1 MPIQTTSPA
10 APLGSLRRGYLKK
23 DETGAARL
31 FPGLRLMK
39 RRAFTFCGHRLPSL
53 SRTAMMSPSWLRKA
67 EAFSSFYKYPTGVR
81 GCETP
86 GMPFATGGKV

>member
-1 MPIQTTSPA
+1 MQHHTTSSA
-10 APLGSLRRGYLKK
+10 APLGSLRRGYLVK
-23 DETGAARL
+23 DETGAARP

-53 SRTAMMSPSWLRKA
+53 FRNAMMSPSWLRKA
-67 EAFSSFYKYPTGVR
+67 EALSSFQKYPTGVR

-86 GMPFATGGKV
+86 GVPFANGGTV